1 MKREFGIITE
11 RICRRQICT
20 AAPMLAE
27 CECKKLGK
35 KKSET
40 NELENEGNISSP
52 EKKNV

>member
-20 AAPMLAE
+20 AAPMLTE
-27 CECKKLGK
+27 CERKK

-40 NELENEGNISSP
+40 NELENEGNSSFP